1 MSKIEEKLKKLAA
14 ENPKSDWKERIEYRK
29 VNKGWL
35 KKSGRVA
42 LRILETLDE
51 KGWSQ
56 AELARQLEV
65 SPQQVTKY
73 LKGQSDFK
81 FSTIDKLEKVLG
93 IQLQAI
99 LWADEVVV
107 KNEEEAQEEVVT
119 EHNYSAVTSSVMQ
132 VTYKGETQKGST
144 SEYYFG
150 SKEDYQEQM

>member
-1 MSKIEEKLKKLAA
+1 MSKIEEKLKKLAT
-14 ENPKSDWKERIEYRK
+14 ESPKSDWKEHIEFRK
-29 VNKGWL
+29 ANKGWL

-42 LRILETLDE
+42 LRILDTLDD

-56 AELARQLEV
+56 AELARQLKV

-107 KNEEEAQEEVVT
+107 KNEEAQEEVVT

-132 VTYKGETQKGST
+132 VTYKGEAQKGST

>member
-1 MSKIEEKLKKLAA
+1 MSKIEKKIHELGSK
-14 ENPKSDWKERIEYRK
+14 NPDSKWKERIEFRRA
-29 VNKGWL
+29 NKGWL
-35 KKSGRVA
+35 RKSGRVA
-42 LRILETLDE
+42 LRILAVLDE

-99 LWADEVVV
+99 LMSDEVVI
-107 KNEEEAQEEVVT
+107 KKERKEYLENEVFSKRQALESFGKSLA
-119 EHNYSAVTSSVMQ
+119 H
-132 VTYKGETQKGST
+132 ST
-144 SEYYFG
+144 HRSEKRYL
-150 SKEDYQEQM
+150 KVA

>member
-1 MSKIEEKLKKLAA
+1 MSKIEKKIHELGSK
-14 ENPKSDWKERIEYRK
+14 NPDKNWKERIEFRK
-29 VNKGWL
+29 ANRGWL

-42 LRILETLDE
+42 LRVLETLDE

-99 LWADEVVV
+99 LCSDEMVI
-107 KNEEEAQEEVVT
+107 KKERKEYLENEVF
-119 EHNYSAVTSSVMQ
+119 SSKQ
-132 VTYKGETQKGST
+132 VLDHFRQTLARST
-144 SEYYFG
+144 HRSEKRYL
-150 SKEDYQEQM
+150 KVA

>member
-1 MSKIEEKLKKLAA
+1 MSKIEKKIHELGSK
-14 ENPKSDWKERIEYRK
+14 NPDNKWKERIEFRLA
-29 VNKGWL
+29 NKGWL

-42 LRILETLDE
+42 LRILETLDD

-81 FSTIDKLEKVLG
+81 FSTIDRLEKVLG

-99 LWADEVVV
+99 LWADEVVIKRDR
-107 KNEEEAQEEVVT
+107 KNYLENLVYETRQPINVFG
-119 EHNYSAVTSSVMQ
+119 
-132 VTYKGETQKGST
+132 KGLAESNRK
-144 SEYYFG
+144 SERRYLKIA
-150 SKEDYQEQM
+150 S

>member
-1 MSKIEEKLKKLAA
+1 MSKIEKKIHELGDK
-14 ENPKSDWKERIEYRK
+14 NPDSDWKKQIEYRQA
-29 VNKGWL
+29 NKGWL

-42 LRILETLDE
+42 LRILETIDD

-99 LWADEVVV
+99 LMSDEVVV
-107 KNEEEAQEEVVT
+107 KNEETQEAVT
-119 EHNYSAVTSSVMQ
+119 EHNYSPVSSLSVLQ
-132 VTYKGETQKGST
+132 VSYKRDMPKDNSAEDFFNSE
-144 SEYYFG
+144 SEY
-150 SKEDYQEQM
+150 QEEM